1 MAQQAQKTSDAGAST
16 DASTARAAQDFARFA
31 NAWTEA
37 YAEMWVGTSKVLNN
51 LAADLIDTGLTKP
64 FNRALRDTAD
74 VLRRTSDFFDKAA
87 KTQDGEEKKG
97 E

>member
-1 MAQQAQKTSDAGAST
+1 MAQQTSDAGTST
-16 DASTARAAQDFARFA
+16 ETSTARAAQDFARFA

-37 YAEMWVGTSKVLNN
+37 YAEMWVGTTKVLNN

-74 VLRRTSDFFDKAA
+74 VLRRTSDLFDKAA
-87 KTQDGEEKKG
+87 KSQDEEEKEKKG
-97 E
+97 K

>member
-1 MAQQAQKTSDAGAST
+1 MAQETTDAGTST
-16 DASTARAAQDFARFA
+16 DSSTARAAQDFARFA

-51 LAADLIDTGLTKP
+51 LAADLLDTGLTKP

-74 VLRRTSDFFDKAA
+74 VLRRTSDLFEKVARS
-87 KTQDGEEKKG
+87 QDEEKKG
-97 E
+97 D